1 MTLPAPNLDDR
12 SFQDLV
18 DEAKRMVQRR
28 WPEWTGWTDH
38 NVSDPG
44 VTLIETFAFMVE
56 QLIFRLNRVPDKNY
70 VKFLELIGI
79 ELRPPHAARADVTF
93 WLTAPQPRAV
103 TLAEG
108 CEVATERTD
117 TLEAVVFRTDEVLD
131 IVPCHRVAAAVGR
144 SGAEVEDRT
153 DALAI
158 GQEVALFSDQPAPGD
173 ALYVGLSNPTP
184 SCVVAVRFTGDVEG
198 YGINPLH
205 APRVWEAWTGQGWKA
220 CEIERDETG
229 GFNRAGDVIL
239 HVPRGHTE
247 STVAGRAGGWLRCSV
262 TAPMEGQAVYRATP
276 RVRGLEAFTVGG
288 TATAV
293 HSEEIHNEILGVSEG
308 VPGQWFDLEHRPVTF
323 GSAPEVIDVTTEV
336 RHPDG
341 TTTGEIQEWVRV
353 ESFATTAAHDRCF
366 RIDPTGGRVEFAPA
380 VRTTDGSVDQRGAVP
395 PLGAVLRIPCYRF
408 GGGRSGNVS
417 ARTLVVLKSSVP
429 SVARCEN
436 RRPAEGG
443 VDGESLD
450 AAKQR
455 APLAFRTRDR
465 AVTTED
471 FEYLTLEAARDLAR
485 ARCQSRPGELG
496 LLRVL
501 VVPHV
506 PDDPSLAGGFEL
518 DHLRPKDATLDAV
531 RAHLDGRRLVGTRVV
546 VEPPRYQG
554 VTVVARVR
562 AGRQAHALDVERRA
576 IQCVYTYLH
585 PVVGGPA
592 GTGWPFGRP
601 LAAGEIH
608 AALNRVAGVD
618 LIEDVLL
625 FAVDVA
631 TGQRTA
637 QPLPRVELPVDGLFF
652 SVAHQVRVEPPR

>member
-12 SFQDLV
+12 TFQDLV

-44 VTLIETFAFMVE
+44 VTLIETFAYMVE

-79 ELRPPHAARADVTF
+79 ELRPPHAARVDVTF
-93 WLTAPQPRAV
+93 WLTAPQPRTV
-103 TLAEG
+103 TLPIG
-108 CEVATERTD
+108 SEVATERTD
-117 TLEAVVFRTDEVLD
+117 TSDAVVFHTDEVLD
-131 IVPCHRVAAAVGR
+131 IVPCHRLAAAVGR
-144 SGAEVEDRT
+144 AGAEPEDRT

-158 GQEVALFSDQPAPGD
+158 GQEVALFADQPAPGD
-173 ALYVGLSNPTP
+173 AFYVGLSNPTP
-184 SCVVAVRFTGDVEG
+184 SCIVAVRFTGNVEG

-205 APRVWEAWTGQGWKA
+205 PPRVWEAWTGHGWKV
-220 CEIERDETG
+220 CEIDRDDTG
-229 GFNRAGDVIL
+229 GFNRAGDVVL

-247 STVAGRAGGWLRCSV
+247 STVAGRSGGWLRCSV
-262 TAPMEGQAVYRATP
+262 TAPLEGQAVYRATP
-276 RVRGLEAFTVGG
+276 RVQGLEAFTVGG
-288 TATAV
+288 TAAAV
-293 HSEEIHNEILGVSEG
+293 HGEEIRDEILGVSEG
-308 VPGQWFDLEHRPVTF
+308 VPGQSFDLEHRPVSF
-323 GSAPEVIDVTTEV
+323 GSAPETIDVTTQV
-336 RHPDG
+336 RQLDG
-341 TTTGEIQEWVRV
+341 HTTGETHEWVRV
-353 ESFATTAAHDRCF
+353 DSFAATGPHDRCF
-366 RIDPTGGRVEFAPA
+366 RIDPTAGRVEFAPA
-380 VRTTDGSVDQRGAVP
+380 VRNPDGSIDERGAVP
-395 PLGAVLRIPCYRF
+395 PLGAVARIGRYRH
-408 GGGRSGNVS
+408 GGGRAGNVS
-417 ARTLVVLKSSVP
+417 AGTVVVLKSSVP

-465 AVTTED
+465 AVTAED
-471 FEYLTLEAARDLAR
+471 FEYLTLDAARDIAR
-485 ARCQSRPGELG
+485 AHCQTRASEPG

-506 PDDPSLAGGFEL
+506 PDDPDLPGGFEL
-518 DHLRPKDATLDAV
+518 DHMRPKDATLDAI
-531 RAHLDGRRLVGTRVV
+531 RAHLDRRRLVGTRVL

-562 AGRQAHALDVERRA
+562 AAHHAHVPDVERRA
-576 IQCVYTYLH
+576 VASLHAFLH
-585 PVVGGPA
+585 PVVGGPD

-601 LAAGEIH
+601 LASGEVH

-618 LIEDVLL
+618 LVEDVLL
-625 FAVDVA
+625 FGVDVA

-652 SVAHQVRVEPPR
+652 SVGHQVRVEPAR